1 MTEIVCISGKGGTG
15 KTSLTAAFSHL
26 AGNKIICDLD
36 VDAPDLHL
44 ILKPQIEAVE
54 EFYSGNEAIVDPDRC
69 DGCGLC
75 AELCR
80 FGAVVESGGV
90 YEIDPLRC
98 EGCKLCV
105 AKCPAEAIDFPR
117 RHCGQWF
124 RSDSRLGPVF
134 HAQLFAGEENSG
146 RLVSL
151 LRQEARQAAE
161 ERGYSLVLADGAPGI
176 GCPVIA
182 SLSGADL
189 AVIVSEPT
197 VSGRHDLERVADLC
211 AYFGMPA
218 AVVINKADL
227 NADACRDIETFCRK
241 RGLDLLGSVPHD
253 ERFVAAM
260 IQEKAVTE
268 IEDSALSG
276 QIRGIWAAIEKRA
289 GLEEQKTQET
299 ILLKEEE

>member
-1 MTEIVCISGKGGTG
+1 MKEIVCISGKGGTG

-26 AGNKIICDLD
+26 AENKMICDLD

-44 ILKPQIEAVE
+44 ILKPQIEATE
-54 EFYSGNEAIVDPDRC
+54 EFYSGNEAIIDPDRC
-69 DGCGLC
+69 EGCGQC

-80 FGAVVESGGV
+80 FGAVFESGDV

-105 AKCPAEAIDFPR
+105 AMCPEEAIDFPR

-124 RSDSRLGPVF
+124 RSESRFGPVF
-134 HAQLFAGEENSG
+134 HAQLFPGEENSG

-161 ERGYSLVLADGAPGI
+161 KKGYSLVLADGAPGI

-197 VSGRHDLERVADLC
+197 VSGRHDLERVTDLC

-227 NADACRDIETFCRK
+227 NADACRDIESFCRN
-241 RGLDLLGSVPHD
+241 RGLDLLGNVPHV
-253 ERFVAAM
+253 EQFVAAM

-268 IEDSALSG
+268 LENSALSA
-276 QIRGIWAAIEKRA
+276 QIRRIWAAIEKRA
-289 GLEEQKTQET
+289 GLNEQKTQET
-299 ILLKEEE
+299 IMLKEEE

>member
-1 MTEIVCISGKGGTG
+1 MKEIVCISGKGGTG

-26 AGNKIICDLD
+26 AENKMICDLD

-44 ILKPQIEAVE
+44 ILKPRIEATE
-54 EFYSGNEAIVDPDRC
+54 EFYSGNEAIIDPDRC
-69 DGCGLC
+69 EGCGQC

-80 FGAVVESGGV
+80 FGAISQSGEV

-105 AKCPAEAIDFPR
+105 VMCPEEAIDFPP

-124 RSDSRLGPVF
+124 RSESRFGSVF
-134 HAQLFAGEENSG
+134 HAQLFPGEENSG
-146 RLVSL
+146 RLVAL

-161 ERGYSLVLADGAPGI
+161 KKRYSLVLADGAPGI

-189 AVIVSEPT
+189 AVIISEPT

-218 AVVINKADL
+218 TVVINKADL
-227 NADACRDIETFCRK
+227 NEDACLDIESFCRK
-241 RGLDLLGSVPHD
+241 RGLDLLGRVPHD
-253 ERFVAAM
+253 QLFVEAM

-268 IEDSALSG
+268 LEDAALSDR
-276 QIRGIWAAIEKRA
+276 IREIWSAIEIRA
-289 GLEEQKTQET
+289 GLNEQKTQET
-299 ILLKEEE
+299 ITLKEE

>member
-1 MTEIVCISGKGGTG
+1 MKEIVCISGKGGTG

-26 AGNKIICDLD
+26 AENKMVCDLD

-44 ILKPQIEAVE
+44 ILKPRIEVTE
-54 EFYSGNEAIVDPDRC
+54 EFYSGNEAIIDPDRC
-69 DGCGLC
+69 EGCGQC

-80 FGAVVESGGV
+80 FGAVFESGDV

-105 AKCPAEAIDFPR
+105 EMCPEEAIDFPA

-124 RSDSRLGPVF
+124 RSESRFGPVF
-134 HAQLFAGEENSG
+134 HAQLFPVEENSG
-146 RLVSL
+146 RLVAL
-151 LRQEARQAAE
+151 LRQEARQTAE
-161 ERGYSLVLADGAPGI
+161 QKGYSLVLADGAPGI

-189 AVIVSEPT
+189 AVIISEPT

-227 NADACRDIETFCRK
+227 NEDACRDIESFCRK
-241 RGLDLLGSVPHD
+241 RGLDLLGRVSHD
-253 ERFVAAM
+253 DRFVAAM

-268 IEDSALSG
+268 LEDSPLSG
-276 QIRGIWAAIEKRA
+276 QIRRIWTAIEKRA
-289 GLEEQKTQET
+289 GLKKQKTQET
-299 ILLKEEE
+299 ILLKEE

>member
-1 MTEIVCISGKGGTG
+1 MKEIVCISGKGGTG

-26 AGNKIICDLD
+26 ARNKIICDLD

-44 ILKPQIEAVE
+44 ILKPQIGATE
-54 EFYSGNEAIVDPDRC
+54 EFYSGNEAVIDPERC
-69 DGCGLC
+69 EGCGQC
-75 AELCR
+75 ADLCR
-80 FGAVVESGGV
+80 FGAVFQAGDV

-105 AKCPAEAIDFPR
+105 AMCPAEAIDFPS

-124 RSDSRLGPVF
+124 RSESRFGPVF
-134 HAQLFAGEENSG
+134 HAQLFPGEENSG

-161 ERGYSLVLADGAPGI
+161 DKGCSLVLCDGAPGI

-211 AYFGMPA
+211 DYFGMPA

-227 NADACRDIETFCRK
+227 NEDAGRDIEAFCRK
-241 RGLDLLGSVPHD
+241 RGLDLLGNVPHD
-253 ERFVAAM
+253 DQIVAAM

-268 IEDSALSG
+268 LTDSPLAEK
-276 QIRGIWAAIEKRA
+276 IRRIWAGIEKRA
-289 GLEEQKTQET
+289 GLVEEKNQEKIT
-299 ILLKEEE
+299 IKEE